1 AGSPGLAGA
10 GRGRG
15 GAVARSGRRRRP
27 QLRRGARGRR
37 PGRGRRGLARPAP
50 DRRVHRGHARR
61 RRRRGRD
68 GGAAHRGGGAPPV
81 TATGRAADGVHG
93 RLLRPG
99 ATGRAPRW
107 AVAAALGLLA
117 DRALGEPPAPVHPVA
132 LFGRAMERLE
142 PLVRGERGSGSAAA
156 GPGRSAGA
164 ATGPAGE
171 SDRSHGTWRHGRA
184 AGAAYAAA
192 GVGLGAAAGFALG
205 PSLSAGA
212 VATWLVV
219 AGRALGEEA
228 LAVGERLVA
237 GDLDGA

>member
-132 LFGRAMERLE
+132 LFGRAMARLE
-142 PLVRGERGSGSAAA
+142 PLVRGESGSGSGRSSRATA
-156 GPGRSAGA
+156 GPVRRSDGS
-164 ATGPAGE
+164 GG
-171 SDRSHGTWRHGRA
+171 SRRHGRV

-192 GVGLGAAAGFALG
+192 GVGLGAAAGSALG
-205 PSLSAGA
+205 PSLPAGA
-212 VATWLVV
+212 AATWLVV

-228 LAVGERLVA
+228 LAVGERLAA
-237 GDLDGA
+237 GDLDGARRR